1 MKDQVMQLS
10 PRPSS
15 KTLSLARQDR
25 LDPTLPAILE
35 FQSPSSAIVNMPM
48 PRMARGITWTI
59 GTMVA
64 VMFTLSGVI
73 SVDRVVTAQGVVVAR
88 SPTMVVQP
96 LEAAIVRSIEVH
108 VGDVVHAGQILAR
121 LDPTFAAA
129 DVGATAAQV
138 SALQAQV
145 SRMQAE
151 RENRPFTYSGMD
163 PNMMFQAAIY
173 AQRQSEYNY
182 KLEGY
187 RQKLDSLSATISR
200 ARSDEAGYA
209 DRLRYAKSLET
220 MRKDLERMAVGSKL
234 NTLSAMD
241 TRAEMQRFLD
251 SARQSAEGAQRD
263 LAALVAERNQYIES
277 WHNEGAEKLT
287 DALSKL
293 SDAREQLN
301 KNQLRRQLV
310 ELRAETDA
318 TVLTIGK
325 VSVGSVLTAGQQF
338 ITLVPTDAPLEVE
351 ANIPA
356 NEDGHV
362 NVGDPVDI
370 KFDTFIYSRYGM
382 AHGVVRVVSPDSFTA
397 VDEQRNPSGSVP
409 LPQAQNAGASWYYR
423 SRITLDQIDLH
434 GTPANFHLIP
444 GMPIQADIR
453 VGKQTVLSYMM
464 GRFIP
469 LATEGMR
476 EP

>member
-15 KTLSLARQDR
+15 KAISLAQDDR
-25 LDPTLPAILE
+25 HDPTLPAILE

-48 PRMARGITWTI
+48 PRIARGFVWTI
-59 GTMVA
+59 SSMIA
-64 VMFTLSGVI
+64 VMFALSGVI
-73 SVDRVVTAQGVVVAR
+73 SVDRVVTAQGIVVAQA
-88 SPTMVVQP
+88 PTMVVQP

-108 VGDVVHAGQILAR
+108 VGDTVHAGQILAR
-121 LDPTFAAA
+121 LDPTFAQADAGAA
-129 DVGATAAQV
+129 AAQV
-138 SALQAQV
+138 SLLQAQV

-151 RENRPFTYSGMD
+151 MENRPFTYSGLD
-163 PNMMFQAAIY
+163 PNMMFQATIY

-182 KLEGY
+182 KLENY
-187 RQKLDSLSATISR
+187 RQKFDSLAATIAR
-200 ARSDEAGYA
+200 ARSDQAGYA
-209 DRLRYAKSLET
+209 DRLTYAKSLEQ
-220 MRKDLERMAVGSKL
+220 MRNQLEHMNVGSKL

-241 TRAEMQRFLD
+241 SRAEMQRNLD
-251 SARQSAEGAQRD
+251 SAKQTAEGAQRD
-263 LAALVAERNQYIES
+263 LAALVAERNEFVDN
-277 WHNEGAEKLT
+277 WHNEGNEKLT
-287 DALSKL
+287 EALGKL
-293 SDAREQLN
+293 SDARELLN

-318 TVLTIGK
+318 TVLTVGK
-325 VSVGSVLTAGQQF
+325 FSVGSVLTAGEQF
-338 ITLVPTDAPLEVE
+338 ITLVPTSAPLEVE
-351 ANIPA
+351 ANIPG

-362 NVGDPVDI
+362 TVGDPVDI

-382 AHGVVRVVSPDSFTA
+382 AHGNVRVVSPDSFTA
-397 VDEQRNPSGSVP
+397 AEEQRNPTGNVP
-409 LPQAQNAGASWYYR
+409 LPQTNSGTGQWFYR
-423 SRITLDQIDLH
+423 SRITLDQINLH

-453 VGKQTVLSYMM
+453 VGKQTVVHYLM

>member
-1 MKDQVMQLS
+1 
-10 PRPSS
+10 
-15 KTLSLARQDR
+15 
-25 LDPTLPAILE
+25 
-35 FQSPSSAIVNMPM
+35 
-48 PRMARGITWTI
+48 
-59 GTMVA
+59 
-64 VMFTLSGVI
+64 
-73 SVDRVVTAQGVVVAR
+73 VTAQGVVVAR
-88 SPTMVVQP
+88 SPTIVVQP
-96 LEAAIVRSIEVH
+96 LETAIVRSIDVH
-108 VGDVVHAGQILAR
+108 EGEVVHAGQVLAR

-138 SALQAQV
+138 STYQAQV

-151 RENRPFTYSGMD
+151 MENRPFTYSGTD
-163 PNMMFQAAIY
+163 PNMAFQAAIY
-173 AQRQSEYNY
+173 AQRQSEYNF
-182 KLEGY
+182 KLENY
-187 RQKLDSLSATISR
+187 RQKFDSLQATISR
-200 ARSDEAGYA
+200 SRSDEVGYA
-209 DRLRYAKSLET
+209 DRLRYAKSLEQ
-220 MRKDLERMAVGSKL
+220 MRTDLEKLNVGSKL
-234 NTLSAMD
+234 NTLAAMD
-241 TRAEMQRFLD
+241 SRAEMQRNL
-251 SARQSAEGAQRD
+251 SNAKEMAEGAQRD
-263 LAALVAERNQYIES
+263 LAALVAERNQYVQS
-277 WHNEGAEKLT
+277 WHNDVSEKLT

-310 ELRAETDA
+310 ELRAETDG
-318 TVLTIGK
+318 TVMTIGK

-370 KFDTFIYSRYGM
+370 KFETFIYSRYGM
-382 AHGVVRVVSPDSFTA
+382 AHGLVRIVSPDSFTA
-397 VDEQRNPSGSVP
+397 QDEQRNPTGNVP
-409 LPQAQNAGASWYYR
+409 VPQAPGGGGWYYR
-423 SRITLDQIDLH
+423 SRITLDQINLH
-434 GTPANFHLIP
+434 GTPANFRLIP

-464 GRFIP
+464 GRLVP

>member
-1 MKDQVMQLS
+1 MQLS

-15 KTLSLARQDR
+15 KAISTERAAR

-35 FQSPSSAIVNMPM
+35 YQSPSSAILNMPM
-48 PRMARGITWTI
+48 PRIARGMTLTI
-59 GTMVA
+59 SSLIA
-64 VMFTLSGVI
+64 VLFTLSGVI

-96 LEAAIVRSIEVH
+96 LETAIVRSIEVH
-108 VGDVVHAGQILAR
+108 VGEAVHAGQVLAR

-151 RENRPFTYSGMD
+151 MENRPFSYTGLD
-163 PNMMFQAAIY
+163 PNMAFQAAIY
-173 AQRQSEYNY
+173 AQRQSEYNF
-182 KLEGY
+182 KLENY
-187 RQKLDSLSATISR
+187 RQKFDSLQATIAR
-200 ARSDEAGYA
+200 ARSDELAYA
-209 DRLRYAKSLET
+209 DRLRYAKSLEQ
-220 MRKDLERMAVGSKL
+220 MRTDLEKLNVGSKL

-241 TRAEMQRFLD
+241 TRAEMQRNLD
-251 SARQSAEGAQRD
+251 GARQTAEGAQRD
-263 LAALVAERNQYIES
+263 LAALVAERNQYMGS
-277 WHNEGAEKLT
+277 WHNEVSEKLT

-310 ELRAETDA
+310 ELRAETDG
-318 TVLTIGK
+318 TVMTIGK

-338 ITLVPTDAPLEVE
+338 VTLVPADAPLEVE

-370 KFDTFIYSRYGM
+370 KFETFIYSRYGM

-397 VDEQRNPSGSVP
+397 QDEQRNPTGSVP
-409 LPQAQNAGASWYYR
+409 VPQTASGGWYYR
-423 SRITLDQIDLH
+423 SRITLDQINLH

>member
-1 MKDQVMQLS
+1 
-10 PRPSS
+10 
-15 KTLSLARQDR
+15 
-25 LDPTLPAILE
+25 
-35 FQSPSSAIVNMPM
+35 
-48 PRMARGITWTI
+48 
-59 GTMVA
+59 
-64 VMFTLSGVI
+64 
-73 SVDRVVTAQGVVVAR
+73 
-88 SPTMVVQP
+88 
-96 LEAAIVRSIEVH
+96 
-108 VGDVVHAGQILAR
+108 
-121 LDPTFAAA
+121 
-129 DVGATAAQV
+129 
-138 SALQAQV
+138 
-145 SRMQAE
+145 MQAE